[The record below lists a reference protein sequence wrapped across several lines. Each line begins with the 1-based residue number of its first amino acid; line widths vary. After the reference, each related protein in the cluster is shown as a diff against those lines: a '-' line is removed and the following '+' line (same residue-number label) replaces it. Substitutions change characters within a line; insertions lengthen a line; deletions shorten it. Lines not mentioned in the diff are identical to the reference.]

1 MTSVGVIAHAGKE
14 LGGGLPELRETLRS
28 HGIDDPLWRQVPKSK
43 FAPKKVG
50 KLLDDGVD
58 LLFVWGGDGMVQRCI
73 DAVGKAPVTLAIIPA
88 GTANLFASNLGIP
101 KDIEQAVRLGLSG
114 HHRTLDVGEINGER
128 FGVMAGTGFDAT
140 MIRAADG
147 GLKDRLGRLAY
158 VFTGMRAVRR
168 PPVKTRIEVDG
179 MPWFKGPSTCVLV
192 GNMGDVFGGISAF
205 PDARPDDGRL
215 DVAVVT
221 ADSLLDWAR
230 TLGTTASGDPAAS
243 PFVEATTAEKID
255 VRLDSK
261 APYELD
267 GGDRP
272 KAKRLKIRVR
282 PAAITVCV
290 PERKDEP

>member
-1 MTSVGVIAHAGKE
+1 MTSVGVIAHARKV
-14 LGGGLPELRETLRS
+14 LGGGLPELRESLRR

-43 FAPKKVG
+43 FASKQVG
-50 KLLDDGVD
+50 ELLDEGVD
-58 LLFVWGGDGMVQRCI
+58 LMFIWGGDGIVQRCI

-101 KDIEQAVRLGLSG
+101 KDLEAAVDTGLNG
-114 HHRTLDVGEINGER
+114 HRRTLDVGSINGER
-128 FGVMAGTGFDAT
+128 FVVMAGTGFDVS

-147 GLKDRLGRLAY
+147 GMKERLGRLSY

-168 PPVKTRIEVDG
+168 DPVKTRIEVDG
-179 MPWFKGPSTCVLV
+179 TQWFKGSSTCVLV

-221 ADSLLDWAR
+221 ADSFLDWAR
-230 TLGTTASGDPAAS
+230 TLGRTAVGDPAAS
-243 PFVEATTAEKID
+243 PFVETTTAEKID
-255 VRLDSK
+255 VRLDKKS
-261 APYELD
+261 PYELD

-272 KAKRLKIRVR
+272 KTKRLKIRVR

>member
-1 MTSVGVIAHAGKE
+1 VTSVGVIAHARKV
-14 LGGGLPELRETLRS
+14 LDGGLPELRESLRR

-43 FAPKKVG
+43 FAPKVVQQ
-50 KLLDDGVD
+50 LIDEGVD
-58 LLFVWGGDGMVQRCI
+58 LLFVWGGDGMVQHCI
-73 DAVGKAPVTLAIIPA
+73 DAVRKAPVTLAIVPA

-101 KDIEQAVRLGLSG
+101 KDLEAAVNIGLTG
-114 HHRTLDVGEINGER
+114 QRRTIDVGSINGER

-147 GLKDRLGRLAY
+147 GMKDKLGRLSY

-168 PPVKTRIEVDG
+168 DPVKTWVEVDG
-179 MPWFKGPSTCVLV
+179 MQWFKGSSTCVLV

-221 ADSLLDWAR
+221 ADSFIDWAR
-230 TLGTTASGDPAAS
+230 TIGRTAVGDPAAS
-243 PFVEATTAEKID
+243 PFVETTTAEKID
-255 VRLDSK
+255 VRLDKKS
-261 APYELD
+261 PYELD

-272 KAKRLKIRVR
+272 KTKRLKIRVR